1 MKSGYD
7 VIWTD
12 EAFKNL
18 IRIIK
23 YLEKNWSEKE
33 INRFIKKLDKRIN
46 LISINPQLFAKAKI
60 KKNIRRSVLTKHIV
74 IYYLFEN
81 KMVKILTL
89 FDTRQNPSKLKL

>member
-33 INRFIKKLDKRIN
+33 INHFIKKLDKRIN
-46 LISINPQLFAKAKI
+46 LISINPQLFAKT
-60 KKNIRRSVLTKHIV
+60 KN
-74 IYYLFEN
+74 
-81 KMVKILTL
+81 
-89 FDTRQNPSKLKL
+89 